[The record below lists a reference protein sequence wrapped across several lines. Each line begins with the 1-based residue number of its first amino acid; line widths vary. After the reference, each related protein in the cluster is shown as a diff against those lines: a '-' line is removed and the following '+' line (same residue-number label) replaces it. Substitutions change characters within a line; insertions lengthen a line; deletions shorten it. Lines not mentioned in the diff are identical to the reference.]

1 MVKPMSVTIVLL
13 VLAAML
19 IACGGVADSPQSS
32 AVPPSVPTPLVG
44 GIDPAPVQPAIA
56 ATASESATTS
66 PVSSATSSSQANV
79 DDDRIEGLVTE
90 WETDLAPI
98 GRVSECVERAL
109 GLDRPLRPEDFELQA
124 NQPAIVSCVKAE
136 VSSE

>member
-1 MVKPMSVTIVLL
+1 MVKPISVTIVL
-13 VLAAML
+13 LAAML

-32 AVPPSVPTPLVG
+32 AVPPSVPTPIVG
-44 GIDPAPVQPAIA
+44 SVDPAPVQPEIA
-56 ATASESATTS
+56 ATASQSATNA
-66 PVSSATSSSQANV
+66 PVSSATQSPQPSV
-79 DDDRIEGLVTE
+79 DDDRVEGLVTE

-109 GLDRPLRPEDFELQA
+109 GLERPLRPEDFELQA

-136 VSSE
+136 VGNE

>member
-1 MVKPMSVTIVLL
+1 MVKSILVVICLL
-13 VLAAML
+13 TASL
-19 IACGGVADSPQSS
+19 IGCGGVADNPQSS
-32 AVPPSVPTPLVG
+32 AEPPNVPTPIVG
-44 GIDPAPVQPAIA
+44 GVDPAPVQPEIA
-56 ATASESATTS
+56 AAASHSATNS
-66 PVSSATSSSQANV
+66 PVLSATQSSQPSV
-79 DDDRIEGLVTE
+79 DDDRVEGLVTE

-136 VSSE
+136 VSNE

>member
-32 AVPPSVPTPLVG
+32 AVPPSVPTTTAGVV
-44 GIDPAPVQPAIA
+44 DPVPVQPGIA
-56 ATASESATTS
+56 ATTSQSATNS
-66 PVSSATSSSQANV
+66 PASSATPSPQANV